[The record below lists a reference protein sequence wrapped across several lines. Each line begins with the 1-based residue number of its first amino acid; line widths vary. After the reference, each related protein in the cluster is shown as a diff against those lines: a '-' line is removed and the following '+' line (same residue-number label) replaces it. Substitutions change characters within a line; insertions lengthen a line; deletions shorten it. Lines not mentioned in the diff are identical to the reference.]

1 MEMHNDFDGLVDKR
15 IKTLNPEELDA
26 DGAMD
31 LLERSAKHV
40 LLFGGNRS
48 GKTTVLVMAL
58 IYRAVA
64 YPGSRHLIC
73 RYRAKDA
80 RSSVLHF

>member
-1 MEMHNDFDGLVDKR
+1 MA
-15 IKTLNPEELDA
+15 ELFTPTEVQKKA
-26 DGAMD
+26 LE
-31 LLERSAKHV
+31 LLKRSAKYV
-40 LLFGGNRS
+40 LLFGGIRS

-73 RYRAKDA
+73 RYRAKDT